1 MKKYKVTYEMRYV
14 GDIYGNSGVVGQ
26 YITEFSAEEEYSYDV
41 AEALRPTST
50 RTLRWMLDTIEEVI

>member
-14 GDIYGNSGVVGQ
+14 DDIYGNSGVVGQ

-50 RTLRWMLDTIEEVI
+50 RNLRWMIDSIEEVI